1 MFYSSP
7 VPYPISF
14 STLGCPKWPWRTVLD
29 SAVKLGYAGI
39 ELRGLDGEMDLL
51 KRPEFSARQI
61 STTVADLRAAGL
73 VVTDLGASARLH
85 ERGAV
90 LEAQLDEARRYVDL
104 AHRLGSLWV
113 RVFPDRFVPGE
124 SKEATIARVGANLAA
139 LGRFAKGSGVGI
151 LMESHG
157 EFVESPTLE
166 AVMRAAGDA
175 PGVGLLWDAHH
186 TVSAGK
192 EAPADTWSRIKPWV
206 HHTHLKDS
214 TPGEKAVR
222 YVLTGTGTIGVRETV
237 RVLVAGG
244 YKGFYGFEWE
254 KQWHPTIEEPE
265 VAFPQY
271 AQVVGQWLGEA
282 GVTAR

>member
-1 MFYSSP
+1 M
-7 VPYPISF
+7 PYPISF
-14 STLGCPKWPWRTVLD
+14 STLGCPKWSWRAVLD
-29 SAVKLGYAGI
+29 NAVKLGYAGI

-51 KRPEFSARQI
+51 KKPEFGARQI
-61 STTVADLRAAGL
+61 AASVADLRSANL
-73 VVTDLGASARLH
+73 VVTNLGASARLH
-85 ERGAV
+85 ERGPA

-104 AHRLGSLWV
+104 AHRLGAPWV
-113 RVFPDRFVPGE
+113 RVFPDRFVQGE
-124 SKEATIARVGANLAA
+124 ARDATIARVGANLAT

-151 LMESHG
+151 LVESHG
-157 EFVESPTLE
+157 EFVQSPVLE
-166 AVMRAAGDA
+166 AMMRAAGDV

-192 EAPADTWSRIKPWV
+192 EAPADTWARIKPWV

-214 TPGEKAVR
+214 TPADKGVR
-222 YVLTGTGTIGVRETV
+222 YVLTGHGTIGVREIV

-244 YKGFYGFEWE
+244 YTGFYGFEWE

-271 AQVVGQWLGEA
+271 ADVVGKWLGEA
-282 GVTAR
+282 GVTAAS

>member
-1 MFYSSP
+1 MLYSSP

-14 STLGCPKWPWRTVLD
+14 STLGCPKWSWRTVLD

-104 AHRLGSLWV
+104 AHRLGSPWV